1 MQGISGK
8 TALITGASSGI
19 GQAIALRLATEGAN
33 VIINYHSDPEGA
45 ESTQAKIHEIYQAT
59 PANGAKVIIY
69 QADISDYDQV
79 SAMFDQV
86 EGSFGQIDILI
97 NNAGVQIESPSHET
111 DTGAFQK
118 ALNINLNGPYFC
130 STRAIRHLLDR
141 QSPGV
146 IINISSVHELIPRP
160 QYLSYAVSKGGL
172 NSLTKTL
179 ALEYAKNGIR
189 INSIGPG
196 ATQTPINNWHDEA
209 DKMEELAKHN
219 PTKNMGLGV
228 SIVAIVLGIAAILLP
243 SFTTLVVESWLA
255 FVLISVASTTPMPP
269 SLPDAS
275 I

>member
-33 VIINYHSDPEGA
+33 VVINYNSDPEGA

-59 PANGAKVIIY
+59 PANRTKVIIY

-79 SAMFDQV
+79 SAMFDLV
-86 EGSFGQIDILI
+86 EETFGQIDILI

-111 DTGAFQK
+111 DVRDFQK
-118 ALNINLNGPYFC
+118 VLNINLNGPYFC
-130 STRAIRHLLDR
+130 STRAIRQLLDR
-141 QSPGV
+141 RSPGV

-172 NSLTKTL
+172 QNLTKTL

-196 ATQTPINNWHDEA
+196 ATQTPINDWHDEA
-209 DKMEELAKHN
+209 DKIEELAKHI
-219 PTKNMGLGV
+219 PMGRVGTTAEMAAAVAFLV
-228 SIVAIVLGIAAILLP
+228 SDEASYITGQTLFIDGGLTLYP
-243 SFTTLVVESWLA
+243 SFESPW
-255 FVLISVASTTPMPP
+255 T
-269 SLPDAS
+269 
-275 I
+275 

>member
-33 VIINYHSDPEGA
+33 VVINFNSDPEGA

-79 SAMFDQV
+79 SAMFDLV
-86 EGSFGQIDILI
+86 EETFGQIDILI
-97 NNAGVQIESPSHET
+97 NNAGVQIESPSHEI
-111 DTGAFQK
+111 DIRDFQK
-118 ALNINLNGPYFC
+118 VLNINLNGPYFC
-130 STRAIRHLLDR
+130 STRAIRQLLDR

-146 IINISSVHELIPRP
+146 IVNISSVHELIPRP

-172 NSLTKTL
+172 QNLTKTL

-196 ATQTPINNWHDEA
+196 ATQTPINSWHDEA
-209 DKMEELAKHN
+209 DKMEELAKHI
-219 PTKNMGLGV
+219 PMGRVGTTAEMAAAVAFLV
-228 SIVAIVLGIAAILLP
+228 SDEASYITGQTLFIDGGLTLYP
-243 SFTTLVVESWLA
+243 SFESPW
-255 FVLISVASTTPMPP
+255 T
-269 SLPDAS
+269 
-275 I
+275 